1 VQSPLIKKAEDSSG
15 QVQETTPLVALK
27 LASRWLSKYSQ
38 NITSQGGEDGI
49 IKKALSLLPE
59 RDHWCVEFGAWDGRH
74 ASNTFRLVDQNG
86 YSVVLIECDRERY
99 ETLCAD
105 YPHKERA
112 TFLNAFVGWGVDD
125 GLDYILSH
133 QSIPRTFDF
142 LSIDVDG
149 NDYHIFAA
157 MQNYKPKLVL
167 IEYNCTIPNAVEFSQ
182 PANSDCQQ
190 GSSAA
195 ALIKL
200 SRQKGYELIAVTK
213 LNLLFVDRTYY
224 DIFGIPDNSLEVM
237 RDGESNYVF
246 FGYDGTV
253 FLNGPC
259 RLEWHPGLRLRSDR
273 IQVLPRMLR
282 SYQPS
287 YTFLQKWL
295 FVVFFLF
302 TEPKEGF
309 TRIKKYFGR
318 RFPNRA

>member
-1 VQSPLIKKAEDSSG
+1 MKNADDPPGHA
-15 QVQETTPLVALK
+15 QETTPLAALK
-27 LASRWLSKYSQ
+27 LASRWLSEYSK

-49 IKKALSLLPE
+49 IEKALSLLPE

-74 ASNTFRLVDQNG
+74 TSNSFHLVDEKG
-86 YSVVLIECDRERY
+86 YNVVLIECDRTRY
-99 ETLCAD
+99 EKLCAD

-112 TFLNAFVGWGVDD
+112 TFLNAVVGWSASD
-125 GLDYILSH
+125 GLDYLLRQ

-157 MQNYKPKLVL
+157 VNEYKPKLVL
-167 IEYNCTIPNAVEFSQ
+167 IEYNFTMVNAVEFSQ
-182 PANSDCQQ
+182 PADPGCQQ

-200 SRQKGYELIAVTK
+200 AKQKGYELIAVTK

-224 DIFGIPDNSLEVM
+224 HLFDIPDNSLEVM
-237 RDGESNYVF
+237 RDEEPNYVF

-253 FLNGPC
+253 FLDGRC
-259 RLEWHPGLRLRSDR
+259 CLEWHPGVRLRSDR
-273 IQVLPRMLR
+273 IQVLPRILR
-282 SYQPS
+282 SSQPS
-287 YTFLQKWL
+287 YTFLQRWI
-295 FVVFFLF
+295 FIAYFLF
-302 TEPKEGF
+302 IEPKEGF

-318 RFPNRA
+318 QFSSRA